1 MEWEF
6 AYIMPQ
12 PEAVKQRA
20 EEGTARLNFE
30 VDKYDIRPDFGN
42 NAAELRKIRETIDL
56 VRNDKDV
63 KLTGIY
69 LHGYASPDGP
79 YAHNAELA
87 KNRTRALENTLRTI
101 IMN

>member
-20 EEGTARLNFE
+20 EEGTARLNFD
-30 VDKYDIRPDFGN
+30 VDKYDIRPDFRN

-87 KNRTRALENTLRTI
+87 KNRTCALENTLRTI